1 MASTRSTATTGT
13 ISFAAA
19 PTPTCSAAAS
29 GADTLRGEDGD
40 DSLDG
45 GADTDSCY
53 GDDGVDTATACET
66 AIGIP

>member
-1 MASTRSTATTGT
+1 MLGGGL
-13 ISFAAA
+13 
-19 PTPTCSAAAS
+19 